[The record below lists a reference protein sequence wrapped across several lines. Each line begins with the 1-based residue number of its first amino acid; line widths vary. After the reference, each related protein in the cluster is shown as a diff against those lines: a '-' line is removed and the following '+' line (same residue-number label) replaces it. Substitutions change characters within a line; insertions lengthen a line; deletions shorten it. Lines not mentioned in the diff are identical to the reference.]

1 MTRRGDHVLVL
12 IKAGDGWC
20 YIPHTPEEYAALWKG
35 VDAEACDK
43 LS

>member
-1 MTRRGDHVLVL
+1 L